1 MIDGLA
7 ESLRTIGFL
16 SQNITFACM
25 YFDRFGAALNTFN
38 RTVKDTKMSKQ
49 TASTARMVLKGA
61 KSGMLALVLA
71 ALASMATA
79 AERLYIFTENYPPYN
94 ASTTGKGFAHNE
106 DDITGICTD
115 MVKAML
121 ARVDYDYVMKMRA
134 WSYAYNWVQGRENH
148 GLFCTA
154 RTDERESQFQWVGPL
169 ASIKW
174 TLFAAPDSDIT
185 LESLEDAKGLSIA
198 GYKGD
203 VMSDYLVD
211 QGFSVVMGMSSDV
224 NARRLTLGQADLWV
238 TDGLV
243 GPLMAKEEHDITGLK
258 PVLVFRET
266 PMYLAFSTNTDPAI
280 VADLQQALDEA
291 RKAGEIDRIVANYQ

>member
-1 MIDGLA
+1 MPT
-7 ESLRTIGFL
+7 E
-16 SQNITFACM
+16 
-25 YFDRFGAALNTFN
+25 
-38 RTVKDTKMSKQ
+38 
-49 TASTARMVLKGA
+49 TASVSSKLNKGI
-61 KSGMLALVLA
+61 KTGFIALILLTTGLPA
-71 ALASMATA
+71 FA

-94 ASTTGKGFAHNE
+94 ASETGKGFAHNE
-106 DDITGICTD
+106 DDITGICAD

-121 ARVDYDYVMKMRA
+121 ARADYDYVMKMRD
-134 WSYAYNWVQGRENH
+134 WSYAYNWIQERENH

-154 RTDERESQFQWVGPL
+154 RTDEREDVFQWVGPL

-185 LESLEDAKGLSIA
+185 LDSLDDAKDLRIA

-211 QGFSVVMGMSSDV
+211 QGFNVVMGVSGDV
-224 NARRLTLGQADLWV
+224 NARRLVLGQADLWV

-243 GPLMAKEEHDITGLK
+243 GPLVAEEKHGITGLK

-266 PMYLAFSTNTDPAI
+266 PMYLAFSKSTDAAVI
-280 VADLQQALDEA
+280 EDLQQALDES
-291 RKAGEIDRIVANYQ
+291 RETGEIDRIIAKYE